1 MQLIKQK
8 IHINQIGYQ
17 SHLGKKAVYIGNSE
31 SFAII
36 NEKTQRVLYTGVLT
50 KPVLDS
56 ASGDV
61 VRTADFSTFN
71 MPGKYY
77 IKIGI
82 KKSHPFKIDEKPFKE
97 LKNGLLKGLYY
108 NRCDELTEEFAGE
121 FAHQICHREP
131 AALFD
136 SPNKT
141 IDVSG
146 GWHDS
151 GNYGKYVVSACTTLA
166 YLLYA
171 FKIFPDSFSDIVGI
185 PESKNKIPDILNE
198 CRVGLLWLLKMQG
211 RDGGVHH
218 KVVPCEKIEYIL
230 PEDDR
235 SKFYVFAKSHQAT
248 AAFTACTA
256 LAAQIFEKYDAELSN
271 KLKTASIN
279 AWIWLMNN
287 PVFKPFENPSSV
299 RYNMAGDFFDDDISD
314 DIFWACCELYSL
326 TGDNDFHRK
335 IIEMYSKIDLS
346 GVQNCNVGGFGAMSY
361 MLGEHIKDKAVTSAI
376 KASFRVAA
384 DNIEYLSKTSGYE
397 TAKSINDYGLAS
409 NLNSA
414 CDCIKLIIANRMLGN
429 DDYINTAVEQLN
441 YLLGKNPNGICF
453 VTGFGSHSVKHP
465 HHRPSIADR
474 CDAPVPGLLVCG
486 PNSERKDEYTKWSI
500 PMDTPP
506 AKCYADNDIS
516 FSTNEPAIYYNAAL
530 IFVLAY
536 IESLGNADNT

>member
-1 MQLIKQK
+1 
-8 IHINQIGYQ
+8 
-17 SHLGKKAVYIGNSE
+17 
-31 SFAII
+31 
-36 NEKTQRVLYTGVLT
+36 
-50 KPVLDS
+50 
-56 ASGDV
+56 
-61 VRTADFSTFN
+61 
-71 MPGKYY
+71 
-77 IKIGI
+77 
-82 KKSHPFKIDEKPFKE
+82 
-97 LKNGLLKGLYY
+97 
-108 NRCDELTEEFAGE
+108 
-121 FAHQICHREP
+121 
-131 AALFD
+131 
-136 SPNKT
+136 
-141 IDVSG
+141 
-146 GWHDS
+146 
-151 GNYGKYVVSACTTLA
+151 
-166 YLLYA
+166 
-171 FKIFPDSFSDIVGI
+171 
-185 PESKNKIPDILNE
+185 
-198 CRVGLLWLLKMQG
+198 
-211 RDGGVHH
+211 
-218 KVVPCEKIEYIL
+218 
-230 PEDDR
+230 
-235 SKFYVFAKSHQAT
+235 
-248 AAFTACTA
+248 
-256 LAAQIFEKYDAELSN
+256 
-271 KLKTASIN
+271 
-279 AWIWLMNN
+279 
-287 PVFKPFENPSSV
+287 
-299 RYNMAGDFFDDDISD
+299 
-314 DIFWACCELYSL
+314 
-326 TGDNDFHRK
+326 
-335 IIEMYSKIDLS
+335 
-346 GVQNCNVGGFGAMSY
+346 